1 MIYYIRHFVIY
12 FILSHFEVFVNCK
25 TRLYEICFERID
37 LMSTSSIFPQRLKE
51 LRLKKGFTQSE
62 LGEKVGVKQNT
73 FTNWENGKREPNFE
87 KLLLL
92 AKYLETTTD
101 NLLGRSIL
109 SIDTVPL
116 PITSFD
122 FSQIENIP
130 LEQYPNLKQA
140 IVLEYMR
147 NGTRSTQL
155 LQEITEKYHLN
166 KQQIKLLKEIIED
179 TKSAFI
185 DEF

>member
-73 FTNWENGKREPNFE
+73 FTNWEKR
-87 KLLLL
+87 K
-92 AKYLETTTD
+92 T
-101 NLLGRSIL
+101 
-109 SIDTVPL
+109 
-116 PITSFD
+116 
-122 FSQIENIP
+122 
-130 LEQYPNLKQA
+130 
-140 IVLEYMR
+140 
-147 NGTRSTQL
+147 
-155 LQEITEKYHLN
+155 
-166 KQQIKLLKEIIED
+166 
-179 TKSAFI
+179 
-185 DEF
+185 